1 MSQSPEHSQP
11 AFVVGLDASES
22 ISRVEGLHLSAEMRA
37 DFERMEAEG
46 TPGHERRRY
55 LFQKY
60 IENVLVD
67 RHPRA

>member
-1 MSQSPEHSQP
+1 MMSQSPEHIQP

-46 TPGHERRRY
+46 TPGPERRRY

-60 IENVLVD
+60 IAK
-67 RHPRA
+67 R